1 MGFLKKIKQLISNK
15 KEEDKSSEVIQYN
28 ENPSNLEVIPDG
40 EYVYY
45 DDEDESLLVKN
56 YRDGKLNGPSY
67 FHYVSGEL
75 WIETNFKDGLE
86 HGTLTY
92 YEKDGSII
100 RTETWENGNCI
111 STNKPGETVQ
121 SGRKEEKT
129 SFKDDDFEKLML
141 FDENIDGVE
150 CFGYFFH
157 SKKHDDYSFGV
168 YEIYLSDEFRTEISL
183 RLKPSEFL
191 EQDVNLEQF
200 KSYLHQNIENGQY
213 DFSEPRKIWEKY
225 TCRYQSKVDE
235 SGKYVPKYSEE
246 ELTKIEQEEYLTPIE
261 WTTRFCNWKELKQR
275 KFKVQTYDD

>member
-1 MGFLKKIKQLISNK
+1 MDLLKKIRQLISFE
-15 KEEDKSSEVIQYN
+15 KEEDQSSEVLQYN
-28 ENPSNLEVIPDG
+28 ENPSNLDVIPDG

-92 YEKDGSII
+92 YEKDGSVIK
-100 RTETWENGNCI
+100 TETWENGKCI
-111 STNKPGETVQ
+111 STNTPEKTTK
-121 SGRKEEKT
+121 SGREEEKK
-129 SFKDDDFEKLML
+129 SFRDDDYDKFML
-141 FDENIDGVE
+141 FDEYVDGVE

-157 SKKHDDYSFGV
+157 SKKHDDFSFGV

-183 RLKPSEFL
+183 KLKPSEFL
-191 EQDVNLEQF
+191 EKDINLEQF
-200 KSYLHQNIENGQY
+200 KSYLHENIEKGQY
-213 DFSEPRKIWEKY
+213 DLSEPRKIWEKY

-235 SGKYVPKYSEE
+235 NGKYVPKYSEE
-246 ELTKIEQEEYLTPIE
+246 ELIKIEHEEYLTPIE
-261 WTTRFCNWKELKQR
+261 WTRRFCNWKELKQR

>member
-1 MGFLKKIKQLISNK
+1 MSEFNQDPTKLDIIK
-15 KEEDKSSEVIQYN
+15 
-28 ENPSNLEVIPDG
+28 DG
-40 EYVYY
+40 RYTYY

-56 YRDGKLNGPSY
+56 YKDGKLHGPSL

-75 WIETNFKDGLE
+75 WIETNFQDGLE
-86 HGTLTY
+86 HGILNY

-100 RTETWENGNCI
+100 KTETWENGKCI
-111 STNKPGETVQ
+111 STNHP
-121 SGRKEEKT
+121 GRKEQKT
-129 SFKDDDFEKLML
+129 SFRDDDYDKFML
-141 FDENIDGVE
+141 FDENVDGVE

-168 YEIYLSDEFRTEISL
+168 YEIYLSNEFRTEISL
-183 RLKPSEFL
+183 KLKPSEFL
-191 EQDVNLEQF
+191 EKDINLEQF
-200 KSYLHQNIENGQY
+200 KSYLHENIEKGQY

-235 SGKYVPKYSEE
+235 TAKYVSKYSEE